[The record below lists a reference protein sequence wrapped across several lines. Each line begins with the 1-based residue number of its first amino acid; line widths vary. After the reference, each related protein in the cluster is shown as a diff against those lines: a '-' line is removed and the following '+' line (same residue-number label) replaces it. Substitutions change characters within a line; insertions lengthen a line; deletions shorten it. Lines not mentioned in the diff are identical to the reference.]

1 MQRTASASSS
11 TTTSP
16 PPRRPTRSLPPA
28 PLSFDDSPI
37 LDTTVLNASP
47 TSETPHATTAVA
59 PDGDDDKPAT
69 PGPADL
75 TPLRAHYLK
84 KTLVSVAF
92 HSELQ
97 AITAQSPN
105 ISTSTFSYLGPPFSP
120 PPKDAPTLD
129 LPLLR
134 YMFRQFVLTFPFMA
148 AAPKDFYS
156 DKLQP
161 FMASVL
167 SRNLSPVSPFD
178 DGAENNEQ
186 ATRQKLLAKLERNLA
201 LFVTSA
207 LKLAEREE
215 VVRLTQADLDRLEA
229 LSRKRQ
235 ARNMRKREIFEVNIV
250 GVRTVQDR
258 GRVRSRA
265 HEEFIIRTRR
275 SRYED
280 VFVSRRYGD
289 FKTLADEL
297 RKAHPDQD
305 VRSPPAK
312 DRTTVSAPTQSAVQP
327 GDSDYDLSSPP
338 ASPRNPSRL
347 AREKNRLTL
356 RAYLHS
362 LMASS
367 VIASSPVIKSFLL
380 SGPIRL
386 TPAELE
392 DARRREDADRTRDDG
407 RKKFA
412 KEIADR
418 VDGLRGAV
426 KGVKGDIMG
435 RDGLTRI
442 FSTIKVTSD
451 VRELPSEYRAVIEWA
466 RISLASTVF
475 HQFVASDD
483 ASEKFANLKR
493 LHGLMPYF
501 MMKTALK
508 ISNPVSMIRSIM
520 DLFLAQPFGGRSL
533 LQRMFSSSLSEEAR
547 QIEEEIEAVKAK
559 VDDPVICEKVRRFVY
574 APKEIQ
580 DIHRQDAAEE
590 KQELMT
596 VVLRSGEE
604 PVLNRM
610 QMHRVAKASRAY
622 AAYQKYRENL
632 DDSDDD
638 DGPQDEDGW
647 LYEDL
652 KILAFLYARLQDR
665 EELIGLIFEGFTS
678 ELLKDIITIFYS
690 PLAQVYRAASIG
702 DSLSDLQN
710 FINDLIRTVESV
722 EELSQEDPHM
732 TVQAFIDLIQ
742 RHEQSFYNFV
752 HKVHSKGEGLFD
764 SLIRWI
770 ELFLTL
776 VREGMGPPISL
787 EFLLPASEKDRADIL
802 SEVDA
807 MATYHYKTKVVY
819 EDKLRRRFGRAQAG
833 RSGEEAE
840 EQTQAMVDGVLSEI
854 SFGEVIQGDADE
866 LAAADAEDS
875 DWDTGSSDEY
885 DSEEEDTSSDDD
897 TETDEASTQES
908 AAERRGTITRSS
920 TVHALPSQQSVPY
933 AVRSPQPRSRASM
946 HTPVRSPQPDRREDK
961 ERTPRPRSLSLK
973 LSRSMQDLKD
983 ALSSKKHDDL
993 PPVPPL
999 PQGISRTPTR
1009 PSYESRTPMSAAS
1022 SFQTAVMKP
1031 LPPSPSQSSIGSTSS
1046 SRPPSSPSKHK
1057 LKKRMQSP
1065 LSPARSP
1072 MRSSQASLSSQS
1084 RPSSS
1089 LSSAAS
1095 SVMEP
1100 PRSAPATAA
1109 NQTHRRGP
1117 SRGQTPKKK
1126 NAAPSLKPPELQH
1139 IPKLV
1144 PVFIEMLRPHLR
1156 PRARTNPM
1164 A

>member
-28 PLSFDDSPI
+28 PLSLDDSPI
-37 LDTTVLNASP
+37 LDTTVVNASP
-47 TSETPHATTAVA
+47 TSETPQATTAVA

-120 PPKDAPTLD
+120 PPKGAPSLD

-186 ATRQKLLAKLERNLA
+186 ATRQKLLAKLERNLS

-235 ARNMRKREIFEVNIV
+235 ARNMRKRDIFEVNIV

-258 GRVRSRA
+258 GR
-265 HEEFIIRTRR
+265 
-275 SRYED
+275 
-280 VFVSRRYGD
+280 
-289 FKTLADEL
+289 L

-466 RISLASTVF
+466 RISSFSLASTVF

-652 KILAFLYARLQDR
+652 KILAFLYTRLQDR

-722 EELSQEDPHM
+722 EESFETIVDRSAVSQEDPHT

-787 EFLLPASEKDRADIL
+787 EFLLPASEKDRVDIL

-807 MATYHYKTKVVY
+807 MAAYHYKTKVVY

-875 DWDTGSSDEY
+875 DWDSGSSDEY
-885 DSEEEDTSSDDD
+885 DSEEEDTSSEED

-946 HTPVRSPQPDRREDK
+946 HTPVRSPHPDRREDK

-983 ALSSKKHDDL
+983 ALSSKKHDNL

-1046 SRPPSSPSKHK
+1046 SRPPSSPSKGK

-1100 PRSAPATAA
+1100 PRSAPAAAA

-1117 SRGQTPKKK
+1117 SRGQTPKK